1 MVLHV
6 HCLRIGHSDARK
18 FINAS
23 HLQVMMKIEL
33 ITSGSKFTAGDF
45 WNPPLSIIS
54 SMDPVKIEASLVTS
68 RTAILFHIWIRGLS
82 WYSYLSVATLFFGE
96 NIRHIVFL

>member
-6 HCLRIGHSDARK
+6 HFLRIEHSDAREL
-18 FINAS
+18 INAS
-23 HLQVMMKIEL
+23 HPQVIMKTES
-33 ITSGSKFTAGDF
+33 ITSGSKVTAGDF

-54 SMDPVKIEASLVTS
+54 SIDPVKIEASLVTS

-82 WYSYLSVATLFFGE
+82 WYSYVSVATLFFGE